1 MTTMRKSWLEYLLW
15 TIAALLLGV
24 GYMHLI
30 LGFAPEQTNSLSFL
44 IAKIYFFALLYVGGI
59 VGAIVAALF
68 VLLDIFYLKK
78 KYQPSTHMFTI
89 RALSMLFILIV
100 VATLHYLLEKT
111 FDVI

>member
-1 MTTMRKSWLEYLLW
+1 MTTIRKSWLEYLLW
-15 TIAALLLGV
+15 TAAALLLGV

-30 LGFAPEQTNSLSFL
+30 LGSAPEQTNSLSFL

-59 VGAIVAALF
+59 VGSILAVLF
-68 VLLDIFYLKK
+68 ILVDIFYLKRK
-78 KYQPSTHMFTI
+78 WQSSTHFFAI
-89 RALSMLFILIV
+89 RAISMLFILVV